1 MSDKVIRRQ
10 VLMYLSVPA
19 VASLA
24 ACASVAPATNDDGLL
39 QRAKEYWAYMQA
51 NERLNAWKYEA
62 ASKDKSLSLEGYF
75 KRGGIVYESV
85 DVRGVLRIE
94 GDEAELDVKMRYTMP
109 QLRLKGQEVNVRD
122 RWRRIDGEWFHVVPH
137 NPLFNKGS

>member
-1 MSDKVIRRQ
+1 
-10 VLMYLSVPA
+10 
-19 VASLA
+19 
-24 ACASVAPATNDDGLL
+24 
-39 QRAKEYWAYMQA
+39 MQA

-62 ASKDKSLSLEGYF
+62 ASKDKSLTLEGYF
-75 KRGGIVYESV
+75 KRGGIVYDSV

-137 NPLFNKGS
+137 NPLFNRGS